1 MTNRIQTNDRSDEF
15 RRETL
20 RDLLAE
26 RRYLRGIEA
35 HNPLAALIAE
45 RVVTAHNGRPARFDF
60 LWSGSLTDSLSRGKP
75 DTEYVASGDRMGGLG
90 DIRAVSGKPIIYDA
104 DTGGLTE
111 HFALDVPRLELG
123 GVSAVIIE
131 DKTGAKRNSLFEN
144 EVEQHQ
150 EDPAAFAEKIA
161 VGKAAQRGSDFMVIA
176 RIESLIL
183 DHGVDDAIARAR
195 IYLEAGAD
203 GIMIHSAA
211 RDPAPVFDFCARYR
225 ADGHRAPLVAVPSA
239 YSQVTES
246 ELADAG
252 FRIVIYANQLLR
264 AAYQAMRS
272 TAESILRHGR
282 ALEADGQ
289 CLPIGEVIRLI
300 EGGY

>member
-1 MTNRIQTNDRSDEF
+1 
-15 RRETL
+15 
-20 RDLLAE
+20 
-26 RRYLRGIEA
+26 
-35 HNPLAALIAE
+35 
-45 RVVTAHNGRPARFDF
+45 
-60 LWSGSLTDSLSRGKP
+60 
-75 DTEYVASGDRMGGLG
+75 
-90 DIRAVSGKPIIYDA
+90 
-104 DTGGLTE
+104 
-111 HFALDVPRLELG
+111 
-123 GVSAVIIE
+123 
-131 DKTGAKRNSLFEN
+131 
-144 EVEQHQ
+144 
-150 EDPAAFAEKIA
+150 
-161 VGKAAQRGSDFMVIA
+161 
-176 RIESLIL
+176 
-183 DHGVDDAIARAR
+183 
-195 IYLEAGAD
+195 
-203 GIMIHSAA
+203 MIHSAA